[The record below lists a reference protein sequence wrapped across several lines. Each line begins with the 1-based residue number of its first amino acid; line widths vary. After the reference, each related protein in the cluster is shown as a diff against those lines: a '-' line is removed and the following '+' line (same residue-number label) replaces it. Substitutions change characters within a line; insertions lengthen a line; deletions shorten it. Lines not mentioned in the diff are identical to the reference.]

1 MALSRCHTYFYGSLK
16 PQMPKTGRI
25 PESPE
30 VPDILVSD
38 ALSLTLQT
46 FSLCCPL
53 TRKTFGRR
61 CPEVPNSRTRGREI
75 RSVKMPLAT
84 VPGSCSATWTRS
96 CPKTCHSHFPC
107 SQCSFRSPLLES
119 HGTTW
124 SGTPAHLLVAT
135 PCPLCPLSSL
145 STLSI
150 LSTCAAC
157 SRSLL
162 RTPVP
167 LCVSLE
173 GATLQT
179 SRKVVPWSREP
190 TYKPTNLVKT
200 HLGAR
205 HLPPTIAVHCHS
217 FHHLKD
223 YLSYLIHN
231 CHSLVVN
238 VNLHQYP
245 SK

>member
-61 CPEVPNSRTRGREI
+61 CPEVPDKRTRGREI
-75 RSVKMPLAT
+75 SSVEMPLAT

-96 CPKTCHSHFPC
+96 CPKTCQPHFPC
-107 SQCSFRSPLLES
+107 SSCSVFRSPLLEPQ
-119 HGTTW
+119 GTTW
-124 SGTPAHLLVAT
+124 SGTPAHLLLAT

-145 STLSI
+145 STLPT

-179 SRKVVPWSREP
+179 SRKVVQVP
-190 TYKPTNLVKT
+190 
-200 HLGAR
+200 
-205 HLPPTIAVHCHS
+205 
-217 FHHLKD
+217 
-223 YLSYLIHN
+223 
-231 CHSLVVN
+231 
-238 VNLHQYP
+238 
-245 SK
+245 

>member
-30 VPDILVSD
+30 VPDIFVSD

-61 CPEVPNSRTRGREI
+61 CPEVPDKRTRGREI
-75 RSVKMPLAT
+75 SSVEMPLSLDLARP
-84 VPGSCSATWTRS
+84 PGRAPVQRPVT
-96 CPKTCHSHFPC
+96 PISHG
-107 SQCSFRSPLLES
+107 CSFRSALLEPQ
-119 HGTTW
+119 GTTW
-124 SGTPAHLLVAT
+124 SWTPAHLLVAT
-135 PCPLCPLSSL
+135 PCPVCPLSSL

-179 SRKVVPWSREP
+179 SRKVVQVPRAHLQ
-190 TYKPTNLVKT
+190 TYRP
-200 HLGAR
+200 
-205 HLPPTIAVHCHS
+205 
-217 FHHLKD
+217 
-223 YLSYLIHN
+223 
-231 CHSLVVN
+231 
-238 VNLHQYP
+238 
-245 SK
+245 